1 MTNGNHA
8 ATKRRRKMVR
18 FQMLMPADLVEQ
30 LAELERLEPDLNR
43 SDHVRALVRDGLRR
57 RLAS

>member
-8 ATKRRRKMVR
+8 ATKRRQKMVR
-18 FQMLMPADLVEQ
+18 FQMLIPADLVEQ
-30 LAELERLEPDLNR
+30 LGELEQREPDLNR
-43 SDHVRALVRDGLRR
+43 SDHVRTILRDGLRR

>member
-1 MTNGNHA
+1 MTNGNRVP
-8 ATKRRRKMVR
+8 TKRRKMVR
-18 FQMLMPADLVEQ
+18 VHVLMPTDLLAQ

-57 RLAS
+57 RRAS

>member
-1 MTNGNHA
+1 MTNGNHVP
-8 ATKRRRKMVR
+8 TKRRKMVR
-18 FQMLMPADLVEQ
+18 VHVLMPADLLAQ

-57 RLAS
+57 RRAS